1 MEYLFRGK
9 RVDGKGWVYG
19 YLAQNQ
25 GHSWILIPQEGI
37 AYQCF
42 VWEEVIPETVGQFT
56 GLTDK
61 NGIKIFKDDIIF
73 VGNLWN
79 ENAVIDYDEEISA
92 FVAKFKK
99 WGSKRIA
106 KNTDMEIIS
115 NIHDNPELLEGIIIW
130 KQLK

>member
-56 GLTDK
+56 GFEFK
-61 NGIKIFKDDIIF
+61 QGQKIFSGDIVKTVALTNRWGERGAI
-73 VGNLWN
+73 VISKVEVWNGNVCLSITYTPLYPFCIGHDIT
-79 ENAVIDYDEEISA
+79 VI
-92 FVAKFKK
+92 
-99 WGSKRIA
+99 G
-106 KNTDMEIIS
+106 
-115 NIHDNPELLEGIIIW
+115 NIHDNKMEDI
-130 KQLK
+130 K